1 MRVRDLSDLVL
12 LAALWGGSFLFM
24 RYAAP
29 AFGPLPLIWLRVAV
43 AALCLTPLLIVRGQ
57 QAVLRRHAAD
67 IAIMAVFSSALP
79 FVLIAWAMLSITAGL
94 ASILNATVPIFTAL
108 IGAVWLR
115 ERLGAWRTAGLVVG
129 FGGVLLLAADK
140 ADFKPGGSGWAI
152 AAMLLATFSYGFA
165 ANLTRR
171 RLTGVPPLVNA
182 AGSQIASALVLLPF
196 AVWFWSATTPGGMAW
211 SAAIALGVGCT
222 ALAFL
227 LFWPKKEF
235 NKDLRILPEWIQK
248 ILIKHATDKRDYLY
262 TRKELEAA
270 KTHDPLWNAAQKELI
285 ITGRMHNYMRMLWG
299 KKVIE
304 WSKTYKEAFDT
315 LEEFNNKYAYDG
327 KNPNSY
333 TGILWCFGLFDRPWF
348 PERNV
353 HGNLR
358 YMSSDSTKKKF
369 RMMEYLE
376 YAAKLE
382 GKKESLF

>member
-1 MRVRDLSDLVL
+1 MRMRDLCDLVL

-115 ERLGAWRTAGLVVG
+115 ERLGAWRTSGLVVG
-129 FGGVLLLAADK
+129 FGGVLLLASDK
-140 ADFKPGGSGWAI
+140 ADFKPGGTGWAI
-152 AAMLLATFSYGFA
+152 VAMLLATLSYGFA

-196 AVWFWSATTPGGMAW
+196 AVWFWPATTPGGMAW

-227 LFWPKKEF
+227 LFF
-235 NKDLRILPEWIQK
+235 R
-248 ILIKHATDKRDYLY
+248 LIANVGASRAVTVTFLI
-262 TRKELEAA
+262 
-270 KTHDPLWNAAQKELI
+270 PLF
-285 ITGRMHNYMRMLWG
+285 GVLWG
-299 KKVIE
+299 
-304 WSKTYKEAFDT
+304 
-315 LEEFNNKYAYDG
+315 
-327 KNPNSY
+327 
-333 TGILWCFGLFDRPWF
+333 
-348 PERNV
+348 
-353 HGNLR
+353 
-358 YMSSDSTKKKF
+358 
-369 RMMEYLE
+369 
-376 YAAKLE
+376 
-382 GKKESLF
+382 SLFLDETLNAGMLVGGAVVVLGTALATGVLRPPSVR